1 MLIDYEGKFT
11 DLRNK
16 ADSVEIEAN
25 GLVVKNVENL
35 TIDLNRGTNVDKQPL
50 LDAKKEKLVLQ
61 GQVQV
66 KQEDIKYQVTN
77 IRNAA
82 DQIQGK
88 VSEYEALL
96 LSYAEEKS
104 HLISEIER
112 LKIELSSDT
121 TQSQFNDVKGN
132 LLQGRIAILS
142 EANKGLSGIVSDRKK
157 EAFNLKNGME
167 NIVLDQLN
175 RNFEI
180 QVDVNKTQTQDL
192 PAIIKERE
200 DIESDLERLN
210 SLSQRYNEMRR
221 KLEQSGDEFEKA

>member
-1 MLIDYEGKFT
+1 
-11 DLRNK
+11 
-16 ADSVEIEAN
+16 
-25 GLVVKNVENL
+25 
-35 TIDLNRGTNVDKQPL
+35 
-50 LDAKKEKLVLQ
+50 
-61 GQVQV
+61 
-66 KQEDIKYQVTN
+66 
-77 IRNAA
+77 
-82 DQIQGK
+82 

-132 LLQGRIAILS
+132 LLQGRITILS
-142 EANKGLSGIVSDRKK
+142 EANKGLSGIVGDRKK

-192 PAIIKERE
+192 PAVMKERE

-210 SLSQRYNEMRR
+210 SLSHRYNEMRR
-221 KLEQSGDEFEKA
+221 KLEQSGDEFERAQDERKKRRVEL